1 MDIHS
6 LFLYLAVI
14 IFVGRVFGDVFNKF
28 GLPAVLGEIL
38 AGVILGVSGLG
49 LIEINDAI
57 KVLAE
62 IGIILLL
69 FQVGLE
75 ADIHQLKKVGIP
87 AFIVAFVGAGLPM
100 FFGFLASYYLFNLSM
115 ATSLFIGG
123 TLTATSIGITVK
135 VLSDL
140 GKMNDRFAQIVLAAA
155 VLDDIFGVVVL
166 AVLYEFAKQGSVDIN
181 HVLTLVFYIATFFLI
196 SPILAKVM
204 AKLINLFAIKLRS
217 EEFIPVAIMSVIFL
231 FAYLSHEVGS
241 PEILGAFTVGL
252 ALSRRF
258 AIPFAAFLRIE
269 EKEKMVDKIEHSIH
283 PLVYVLTPIFFVSIG
298 LSLNLKAIDFS
309 SFDFWKMSLI
319 ILLIAILGKVLSGFF
334 IKGSFN
340 EKLLIGFSMLPRGE
354 VGLIFA
360 EIGKQSKLFD
370 DLLYAVIIFVVAFT
384 TLMAPIV
391 LKLLLAKNR
400 R

>member
-14 IFVGRVFGDVFNKF
+14 IFVGRVFGDLFNKF

-38 AGVILGVSGLG
+38 AGIVLGVSGLG
-49 LIEINDAI
+49 LIEINEAI

-87 AFIVAFVGAGLPM
+87 AFIVATAGASLPM
-100 FFGFLASYYLFNLSM
+100 FFGFLASYYLFNLPF

-135 VLSDL
+135 VLTDL
-140 GKMNDRFAQIVLAAA
+140 GKMNHRFAQIVLAAA

-166 AVLYEFAKQGSVDIN
+166 AVLYEFSKQGNVDIN
-181 HVLTLVFYIATFFLI
+181 HVITLILYITTFFII
-196 SPILAKVM
+196 SPILAKLL
-204 AKLINLFAIKLRS
+204 AKLINIFSIKLKS

-231 FAYLSHEVGS
+231 FAYLSHQVGS

-258 AIPFAAFLRIE
+258 VIPFAAFLRIE
-269 EKEKMVDKIEHSIH
+269 EKEKMIDKIEHSIH

-298 LSLNLKAIDFS
+298 LSLNLKEIDFS
-309 SFDFWKMSLI
+309 SPEFWKISIVL
-319 ILLIAILGKVLSGFF
+319 LLIAIIGKVASGFF
-334 IKGSFN
+334 IKATIK

-384 TLMAPIV
+384 TLIAPLI
-391 LKLLLAKNR
+391 LKALAGKD
-400 R
+400 